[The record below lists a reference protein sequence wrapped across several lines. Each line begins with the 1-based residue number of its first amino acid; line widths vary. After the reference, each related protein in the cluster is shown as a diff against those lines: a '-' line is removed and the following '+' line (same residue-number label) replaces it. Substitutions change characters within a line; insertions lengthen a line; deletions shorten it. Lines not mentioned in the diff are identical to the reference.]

1 MKIAPGGGWNRGVMQ
16 RCTQLAATPAPGQKC
31 ADVHKAGRSV
41 LVRKTLIEAAAA
53 IAIAPFSALTA
64 PVASA
69 APCGSGYPGDYRLG
83 TPTCTECLHR
93 NPPPFATCTNPLD
106 RPVATPSLAP
116 GQLCADVRW
125 PGNQC

>member
-1 MKIAPGGGWNRGVMQ
+1 MKMALGGGWNRGVMQ
-16 RCTQLAATPAPGQKC
+16 RCTQLAPTPTPGQIC
-31 ADVHKAGRSV
+31 GCSQAPRSV

-53 IAIAPFSALTA
+53 IAIAPFSALMA
-64 PVASA
+64 PIAGA

-93 NPPPFATCTNPLD
+93 SPPPFATCTNPLD

-116 GQLCADVRW
+116 GQLCADVRR